1 MDTANPTLTTCVMI
15 VNMLRQ
21 SIYTSWVQTRNDK
34 GYIHYDALSSISH
47 YVMRAGIFW
56 CCNSRINRKKFMVHA
71 TVFTSAR
78 YICCNLTRATYSAR
92 VFVFADHVPPPPLP
106 PSPPLPSPPPPGEG
120 TFGRVLQ
127 ARAEGIVAA
136 SPYRNIVAVK
146 TIRGEEALRSVHVE
160 WDLIYSGTSINHLKA
175 IDSNLS
181 HLPL

>member
-1 MDTANPTLTTCVMI
+1 
-15 VNMLRQ
+15 
-21 SIYTSWVQTRNDK
+21 
-34 GYIHYDALSSISH
+34 
-47 YVMRAGIFW
+47 
-56 CCNSRINRKKFMVHA
+56 MVHA

-92 VFVFADHVPPPPLP
+92 VFVFADHVP
-106 PSPPLPSPPPPGEG
+106 SPPPPPPGEG

-160 WDLIYSGTSINHLKA
+160 WDLIYSGTSVKGHFE
-175 IDSNLS
+175 
-181 HLPL
+181 